1 MRPST
6 PARIS
11 ARSSASSIER
21 SRVILAE
28 AVQLRPAAAEHIP
41 AVHAIYAHHV
51 LRGLASFEEEP
62 PSLEEMRRRY
72 EDIPRRGLP
81 YLIADFA
88 GVVAGYGYCAPYRS
102 RSAYRYALEDSIY
115 VRQGS
120 EGRGVGSALLDALIR
135 RSEALGYRQLVA
147 VIGDSA
153 NAPSINLHASFGFL
167 RVGTLRS
174 VGFKLGRWVD
184 SVLMQRPLG
193 RGDATPPS

>member
-11 ARSSASSIER
+11 ARSSASSTER

-28 AVQLRPAAAEHIP
+28 AVQLRPAAAEHVP

-72 EDIPRRGLP
+72 EDIAGRGLP

-102 RSAYRYALEDSIY
+102 RSDRK
-115 VRQGS
+115 
-120 EGRGVGSALLDALIR
+120 
-135 RSEALGYRQLVA
+135 
-147 VIGDSA
+147 
-153 NAPSINLHASFGFL
+153 
-167 RVGTLRS
+167 S
-174 VGFKLGRWVD
+174 VV
-184 SVLMQRPLG
+184 
-193 RGDATPPS
+193 